1 MTTKNG
7 LLLLEYQ
14 NDFLS
19 HGGILEPLIQK
30 EDSFLSQSIELLK
43 VGRERKDHIFHIPLQ
58 PTKMINNYGIL
69 NSCRV
74 WEF

>member
-30 EDSFLSQSIELLK
+30 DDSFLSQSIELLK
-43 VGRERKDHIFHIPLQ
+43 FGREEKVTVFHIPLQ
-58 PTKMINNYGIL
+58 PSKMIN
-69 NSCRV
+69 
-74 WEF
+74 